1 MAACLLRSL
10 FATIKCKTI
19 IFFQLDTYYRIRN
32 SGEIQDKMNSDT
44 RQFLQNQMVWLAAS
58 LAISFIISW
67 FLPFPFSL
75 VVIIGVF
82 MAMGYFIRQ
91 RQMRRMGMG
100 GSSSF
105 SGSFFGGSLS
115 GNQRGGIDYY
125 CMSCGKKHNERACP
139 NCGSTMK
146 RIG

>member
-1 MAACLLRSL
+1 
-10 FATIKCKTI
+10 
-19 IFFQLDTYYRIRN
+19 
-32 SGEIQDKMNSDT
+32 MNSDT

-75 VVIIGVF
+75 VVIIGVY

-100 GSSSF
+100 GGGASSF
-105 SGSFFGGSLS
+105 SGSFFGNSLF

-125 CMSCGKKHNERACP
+125 CMSCGMKHNERACP

-146 RIG
+146 RVG